1 MPTELL
7 QLTPAYVIVGAYR
20 LATDASLRQPIWLR
34 VRKALIRG
42 LIVAAVFSMIS
53 WPITRIY
60 ARRVVRLGVSK
71 DWADDARFLRVKC
84 VGHQARSAHRGAS

>member
-20 LATDASLRQPIWLR
+20 LATDKSLRQPIWVR

-42 LIVAAVFSMIS
+42 LIVAAIFSTIS

-71 DWADDARFLRVKC
+71 DWAEDAQFLRIKC
-84 VGHQARSAHRGAS
+84 VVPASTADGPAS